1 MVRVVSQNQSTNT
14 HAVLRKEIDSKFWF
28 LDHVLCS
35 NVYPFQHSMQIWE
48 DILIDLFYIVS
59 GQWWTPVQIV
69 MVALFYFEDKVDSK
83 KLQRAKKYLLFFHR
97 VLDTIVEY
105 YGFPVDPGQ

>member
-48 DILIDLFYIVS
+48 DILIDLF
-59 GQWWTPVQIV
+59 
-69 MVALFYFEDKVDSK
+69 
-83 KLQRAKKYLLFFHR
+83 
-97 VLDTIVEY
+97 
-105 YGFPVDPGQ
+105 